1 MDGSSSSQ
9 GDQGDLRRPL
19 PRDSREKTPQV
30 LEFDKT
36 EADPASEPEG
46 RVGHRGLESQ
56 EVARAQKK
64 ANKKANEEGRTV
76 VFVDE
81 TGFYLLPSVVRT
93 YAPRG
98 VTPVLSVPLTRDH
111 ISAIGAITLDGRVLL
126 STQDRS
132 YRGPDGVRFL
142 KQLLSHIVGKL
153 LVIWDGSPIHK
164 GDVVKEYLANGA
176 ASHIHLEALPGYAPE
191 LNPKEGIWNYLK
203 RVELGNM
210 CCTNLVELRREL
222 RLAAARI
229 RHRPQVIQGCIEQV
243 HCYV

>member
-1 MDGSSSSQ
+1 MDK
-9 GDQGDLRRPL
+9 P
-19 PRDSREKTPQV
+19 
-30 LEFDKT
+30 
-36 EADPASEPEG
+36 EADPASDPEG
-46 RVGHRGLESQ
+46 RGGYRDLESRAL
-56 EVARAQKK
+56 ARAQKK
-64 ANKKANEEGRTV
+64 AEEEGRTV
-76 VFVDE
+76 VFADE

-98 VTPVLSVPLTRDH
+98 KTPVLSVPLTRDH

-132 YRGPDGVRFL
+132 YCSPDVVRFL
-142 KQLLSHIVGKL
+142 KHLLSHIAGKL

-164 GDVVKEYLANGA
+164 GDVVKQFLANGA
-176 ASHIHLEALPGYAPE
+176 ASRIHLEALPGYAPD

-203 RVELGNM
+203 RVELRNA

-222 RLAAARI
+222 RLAVARL
-229 RHRPQVIQGCIEQV
+229 RHRPHIVQGCIRQV